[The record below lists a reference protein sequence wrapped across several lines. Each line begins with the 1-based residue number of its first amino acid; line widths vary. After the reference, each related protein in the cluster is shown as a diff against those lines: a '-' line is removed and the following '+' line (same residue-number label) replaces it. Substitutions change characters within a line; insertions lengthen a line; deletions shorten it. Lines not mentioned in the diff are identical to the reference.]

1 MIQLVLKRSGTSI
14 DVLGADR
21 RALFELPLLGLA
33 RGTVVP
39 LHGRDPGD
47 PMAPGHYRVASWTRG
62 GHRRPAQL
70 ELADLDL
77 RTEARLIDAGSARRG
92 SGEHLLDIGEIG
104 APTGGLGGR
113 SGVAIHAGPLE
124 QAPAGG
130 GLRVARAGLLR
141 LIDLLEGDPSHGTV
155 VLTVAGEPYPII

>member
-1 MIQLVLKRSGTSI
+1 MIQLVLKRSSTAI
-14 DVLGADR
+14 DVSGASGEP
-21 RALFELPLLGLA
+21 LFSIPLLGST

-39 LHGRDPGD
+39 LHSGEASDPL
-47 PMAPGHYRVASWTRG
+47 PSGHYRVVAWARG
-62 GHRRPAQL
+62 GDGSPALL

-77 RTEARLIDAGSARRG
+77 AAEARLVDAGSARRG
-92 SGEHLLDIGEIG
+92 SGERLLDVRGIG

-113 SGVAIHAGPLE
+113 SGVAIYAGPADA
-124 QAPAGG
+124 APAGG

-155 VLTVAGEPYPII
+155 VLTVAGEPYFVN